1 MYNGY
6 SPQQL
11 CLMNQLQQLWAQHVY
26 WTRFFIISTAEEL
39 GDLAPVTD
47 RILQNPKDF
56 AQLFAPI
63 FGMNIANQFQE
74 LLTQHLLIA
83 ADLVNAAKNGE
94 PEKADIAR
102 KKWYQNADEIARFLS
117 SIQPCWSE
125 AKWKEMLYSHLQMT
139 EQEAVLRLQGNY
151 VADIETFNAIESEA
165 LQMANYMFCGLIHS
179 RFSRH
184 RPCF

>member
-6 SPQQL
+6 TPQQL

-139 EQEAVLRLQGNY
+139 EQEAVICASTSN
-151 VADIETFNAIESEA
+151 F
-165 LQMANYMFCGLIHS
+165 
-179 RFSRH
+179 
-184 RPCF
+184 

>member
-26 WTRFFIISTAEEL
+26 WTRFFIISTAEDL

-102 KKWYQNADEIARFLS
+102 KNGIKTRMKSPVFSSPSNRAGAKPNGRKCCIAT
-117 SIQPCWSE
+117 C
-125 AKWKEMLYSHLQMT
+125 K
-139 EQEAVLRLQGNY
+139 
-151 VADIETFNAIESEA
+151 
-165 LQMANYMFCGLIHS
+165 
-179 RFSRH
+179 
-184 RPCF
+184 

>member
-1 MYNGY
+1 MQNIGY
-6 SPQQL
+6 IQPKLKKPGLLRPFSFILFSAPAGPRRL
-11 CLMNQLQQLWAQHVY
+11 SIGSAEKRPFGRRRTFFLP
-26 WTRFFIISTAEEL
+26 RFFIISTAEEL

-102 KKWYQNADEIARFLS
+102 KKWYQNADEIARFLF
-117 SIQPCWSE
+117 SIQPC
-125 AKWKEMLYSHLQMT
+125 
-139 EQEAVLRLQGNY
+139 
-151 VADIETFNAIESEA
+151 
-165 LQMANYMFCGLIHS
+165 
-179 RFSRH
+179 
-184 RPCF
+184 

>member
-83 ADLVNAAKNGE
+83 ADLVNAAKKLGNRKRRTLPVKNGIKTRMKS
-94 PEKADIAR
+94 PVFSPPSNRAGAKPNGRKCCIATC
-102 KKWYQNADEIARFLS
+102 K
-117 SIQPCWSE
+117 
-125 AKWKEMLYSHLQMT
+125 
-139 EQEAVLRLQGNY
+139 
-151 VADIETFNAIESEA
+151 
-165 LQMANYMFCGLIHS
+165 
-179 RFSRH
+179 
-184 RPCF
+184 

>member
-1 MYNGY
+1 MGTACI
-6 SPQQL
+6 L
-11 CLMNQLQQLWAQHVY
+11 DAVLHHQHS
-26 WTRFFIISTAEEL
+26 RGAGRSGA
-39 GDLAPVTD
+39 VTD

-56 AQLFAPI
+56 AQLFAPF

-83 ADLVNAAKNGE
+83 ADLVNAAKKGE
-94 PEKADIAR
+94 TEKADIAR
-102 KKWYQNADEIARFLS
+102 QKWYQNADEIARFLS

-125 AKWKEMLYSHLQMT
+125 ARWKEMLYSHLQMT

-151 VADIETFNAIESEA
+151 VADIETFNAIENEA